1 MPRPLHA
8 TVFPSALAHNVAT
21 VRRCLAQAAEPGAS
35 LPRVWAVIK
44 ANAYGHGIERMLP
57 GASSADGLAMLDLE
71 EAVRCREA
79 GWAGPVMLLEG
90 FFEPAD
96 LAVLERYRLC
106 AVVHDASQL
115 DMIRSI
121 RPRQPLDIY
130 LKLNTGMNR
139 LGFAPGRYRAAY
151 DEALALR
158 AQGLLGSIGHAT
170 HFASGDSPEHVTHVA
185 GIFDRATLDMPGA
198 RSLCNSAAIFGS
210 PAFAARTDWV
220 RPGICLYGATPFDD
234 GAVSAQALGLRPA
247 MALRST
253 LIAEQHVQAG
263 GGVGYGAR
271 FVADRPTRVGIVAC
285 GYADGYPR
293 HAPTGT
299 PVVVH
304 GVRTRLVGRVSM
316 DMLAVDLQPVPEAQ
330 VGSPVTLW
338 GADGLSVDE
347 VAAAAGT
354 IGYELL
360 TAVTARVPMRT
371 AQD

>member
-1 MPRPLHA
+1 MPRPIHA
-8 TVFPSALAHNVAT
+8 TVFPSALAHNLAT
-21 VRRCLAQAAEPGAS
+21 VRRRLSQAAAPDQV

-44 ANAYGHGIERMLP
+44 ANAYGHGIERALP
-57 GASSADGLAMLDLE
+57 GLGAADGLAMLDLD

-79 GWAGPVMLLEG
+79 GWAGPVLLLEG

-106 AVVHDASQL
+106 AVVHDEAQL
-115 DMIRSI
+115 QMLRAV
-121 RPRQPLDIY
+121 RPRQPIDLY

-139 LGFAPGRYRAAY
+139 LGFAPGRYRMAW
-151 DEALALR
+151 DEACALR
-158 AQGLLGSIGHAT
+158 AQGLVGAIHHMT
-170 HFASGDSPEHVTHVA
+170 HFASGDSPEHVAHTG
-185 GIFDRATLDMPGA
+185 GIFARATLDMPGA
-198 RSLCNSAAIFGS
+198 RSLCNSAATFGS
-210 PAFAARTDWV
+210 PAFAATTDWV
-220 RPGICLYGATPFDD
+220 RPGICLYGGTPFDD

-247 MALRST
+247 MALRSAI
-253 LIAEQHVQAG
+253 IAEQQVQPGA
-263 GGVGYGAR
+263 GVGYGMR
-271 FVADRPTRVGIVAC
+271 FVADAHTRVGIVAC

-299 PVVVH
+299 PVVVG
-304 GVRTRLVGRVSM
+304 GVRTRVVGRVSM
-316 DMLAVDLQPVPEAQ
+316 DMIAVDLQDVPQAG

-360 TAVTARVPMRT
+360 TAVTARVPMRA
-371 AQD
+371 AQE